1 MTRTGHVPRLQ
12 EAEPWPRVRLG
23 AASLLA
29 LGLRRGIWCAFTTSW
44 GSAAAGRA
52 GRGAQGGRPSCPCTG
67 PTASAVRG
75 GQSPHCRRGGSPF
88 GQPMFKQGRV
98 RAEPQ
103 PTRWQG
109 LWLGRR
115 DWDEPLDWWARR
127 PLPEGSCTLLA
138 SWSEAP
144 KPCGSGWQPR
154 GAGCD
159 CRWRRV
165 GSPWRW
171 PGIASMA
178 CCWWGAAPG
187 HQG

>member
-1 MTRTGHVPRLQ
+1 MRLHNELGKRGCWSGWTR
-12 EAEPWPRVRLG
+12 
-23 AASLLA
+23 
-29 LGLRRGIWCAFTTSW
+29 
-44 GSAAAGRA
+44 GS
-52 GRGAQGGRPSCPCTG
+52 GRGGLPAHALDRQPVQSG
-67 PTASAVRG
+67 AVNRLIAAVVDPL
-75 GQSPHCRRGGSPF
+75 S

-144 KPCGSGWQPR
+144 EALWQRLATQGRWLRLPLASGWLAVALAGDRIDGLLLVGSGARTSRLSCWRACSAPR
-154 GAGCD
+154 CRRGPEPDPERGPAG
-159 CRWRRV
+159 RA
-165 GSPWRW
+165 G
-171 PGIASMA
+171 
-178 CCWWGAAPG
+178 
-187 HQG
+187 